1 MMPIQDGARFEI
13 GIINDS
19 ETTLNLFSRKINA
32 INIMLNTNHTFTNE
46 LNKRTA
52 ASFVD
57 YQLSAEAKDC
67 AGRCEILKVEF
78 CVKTGTICL

>member
-1 MMPIQDGARFEI
+1 
-13 GIINDS
+13 
-19 ETTLNLFSRKINA
+19 
-32 INIMLNTNHTFTNE
+32 MLNTNHTFTNE